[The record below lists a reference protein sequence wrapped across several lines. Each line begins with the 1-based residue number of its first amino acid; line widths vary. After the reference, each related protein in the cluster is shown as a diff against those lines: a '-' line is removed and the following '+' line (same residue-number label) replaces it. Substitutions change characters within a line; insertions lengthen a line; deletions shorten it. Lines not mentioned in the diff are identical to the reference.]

1 MPNSQPDTFLQ
12 ALEDQAPGLERID
25 YTRLPVA
32 DLVRYILERYHER
45 HRVQLP
51 ELIHLARNV
60 ERAHAGHAECP
71 NGLADSLE
79 QIQQALESHMMKE
92 EQVLFPLLMRG
103 AFAQAQGPISVMR
116 FEHEQHGEALADVQA
131 ITRNFHMPVDAC
143 SSWRKLYVG
152 LTEFRND
159 LIQHIQ
165 LENDVLFSKSTN
177 AVEGAHYG

>member
-1 MPNSQPDTFLQ
+1 MTLIQPETGPG
-12 ALEDQAPGLERID
+12 ALDDQAGGEQRVD

-32 DLVRYILERYHER
+32 DLIRHILARYHER

-51 ELIHLARNV
+51 ELIYLARKV
-60 ERAHAGHAECP
+60 ERAHAGHPDCP
-71 NGLADSLE
+71 AGLADSLE
-79 QIQQALESHMMKE
+79 DIQQSLESHMMKE

-116 FEHEQHGEALADVQA
+116 FEHEQHGEALADVQD
-131 ITRNFHMPVDAC
+131 ITRNLHVPSDAC
-143 SSWRKLYVG
+143 GTWSTLYAG

-159 LIQHIQ
+159 LMQHIQ
-165 LENDVLFSKSTN
+165 LENDVLFSKATN